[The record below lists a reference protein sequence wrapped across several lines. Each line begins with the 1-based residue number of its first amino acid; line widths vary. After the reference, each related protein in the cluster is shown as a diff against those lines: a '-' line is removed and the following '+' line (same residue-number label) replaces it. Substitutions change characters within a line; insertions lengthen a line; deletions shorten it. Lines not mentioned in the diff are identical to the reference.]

1 MRTGAEIRQDFITY
15 FKEHQHTVVPSSSL
29 VPAKDPS
36 LLFTNS
42 GMVQFK
48 DVFLGTDKR
57 NYTRAVDAQKCM
69 RVAGKHNDL
78 DDVGRDGTHHTFFE
92 MLGNWSFGDY
102 YKQEAIEMAWG
113 LLTKVWQIP
122 PDNLYVTVFKD
133 ELGAIDTDEEAA
145 ASWLAQSGFE
155 HSHLFYR
162 GRHDNFWEMAD
173 TGPCGPCSEI
183 HVDLGPGKGQVSN
196 NTLDTDRFVE
206 LWNLVFIQ
214 YNRVSQDTLDFLPTS
229 HVDTGM
235 GLERIT
241 AILQGV
247 PSTYHTD
254 LLWPTIITTQTL
266 AKHSDD
272 EREKYFTPYRVIAD
286 HVRAATFLIAD
297 GVVPGNTNRNYVC
310 RMIIRRASRFAS
322 EIGLNEPSLSTI
334 SEKVIETYNHA
345 YPELEEHS
353 NTISNTLRDEE
364 TSFHKTINSGLS
376 YLNEII
382 ETASSDKR
390 NILTGTEAF
399 DLYATYGLPV
409 EITKDYCDKHGF
421 DVDQADFRRAMKA
434 HREASKTTSTSD
446 SMISPNSETYLNLL
460 HSLQDKNH
468 LAPDGVEHSPYGPN
482 TSTGKLLALV
492 SDNGQVLEQ
501 VHPGQ
506 SVGAILSNT
515 SFYMESGG
523 QASDRGK
530 IQSTDAKWQINV
542 ESVHRPISG
551 LIVHLGVISTGLPS
565 VGDNCI
571 ASVDASERLSTMRN
585 HTATHIL
592 HRELRNLLGE
602 HARQAGSSVTPDR
615 IRFDF
620 THNKS
625 LTEQQLD
632 QLTSQVNMIIMDNH
646 TIHIKHESYDESISR
661 GATALFGEKYGE
673 VVRTVQIG
681 NDAERYSLELC
692 GGTHVQQTG
701 EIGPLIVTSES
712 SISSNTRRIEAI
724 TGQAAQHYIHHS
736 LTILGNMSINLQSDI
751 DTLPDKITQIQAD
764 YAQTLSTCDN
774 LELQL
779 VQHQLTQKLDTINH
793 IEDIPVLITEITT
806 TNVKLLRDITD
817 WYMERNPTGIIVI
830 GSVTNSSVSLI
841 VRLSKILV
849 ERGLNAGSI
858 VSTISTI
865 VDGKGGGNPTLGQG
879 GGSNP
884 QRLNEAF
891 SEASELIKQI
901 LSEHN

>member
-15 FKEHQHTVVPSSSL
+15 FKEHRHTVVPSSSL

-57 NYTRAVDAQKCM
+57 NYKRAVDAQKCM

-102 YKQEAIEMAWG
+102 YKQKAIEMAWS
-113 LLTKVWQIP
+113 LLTEVWQIS

-145 ASWLAQSGFE
+145 TAWLAQPGFD
-155 HSHLFYR
+155 HSHLFHR

-183 HVDLGPGKGQVSN
+183 HVDLNPGKGRVSN
-196 NTLDTDRFVE
+196 DTLDTDRFVE

-214 YNRVSQDTLDFLPTS
+214 YNRVSGDELTFLPTS

-254 LLWPTIITTQTL
+254 LLWPTIIATQKL
-266 AKHSDD
+266 AKHSND
-272 EREKYFTPYRVIAD
+272 ERDAHLTPYRVIAD
-286 HVRAATFLIAD
+286 HVRAATFLVAD
-297 GVVPGNTNRNYVC
+297 GVVPGNTNRSYVC

-322 EIGLNEPSLSTI
+322 EIGLKEPSLSTI
-334 SEKVIETYNHA
+334 SETVIETYKQA
-345 YPELEEHS
+345 YPELEEHGS
-353 NTISNTLRDEE
+353 TINNTLYDEE
-364 TSFHKTINSGLS
+364 TSFYKTINAGLAH
-376 YLNEII
+376 LNTII
-382 ETASSDKR
+382 ETASSDNR
-390 NILTGTEAF
+390 NVLTGTEAF

-421 DVDQADFRRAMKA
+421 NVDQVNFRRAMNA
-434 HREASKTTSTSD
+434 HREASKTTTTAGSI
-446 SMISPNSETYLNLL
+446 ISPNSEIYLKLL
-460 HSLQDKNH
+460 HSLQDTKY
-468 LAPDGVEHSPYGPN
+468 LGPDGVEHSPYGPN

-501 VHPGQ
+501 VQPGQ
-506 SVGAILSNT
+506 SVGAILSST
-515 SFYMESGG
+515 SFYIESGG
-523 QASDRGK
+523 QVSDRGK
-530 IQSTDAKWQINV
+530 IRSPDANWEIDV
-542 ESVHRPISG
+542 ESVYRPVSG
-551 LIVHLGVISTGLPS
+551 LIVHLGVISTGLPRA
-565 VGDNCI
+565 GDNCT
-571 ASVDASERLSTMRN
+571 ASVDAAERLSTMRN

-592 HRELRNLLGE
+592 HRQLRNLLGE

-620 THNKS
+620 THNKP
-625 LTEQQLD
+625 LTDQQLD
-632 QLTSQVNMIIMDNH
+632 KLTSQVNLIIMDNH
-646 TIHIKHESYDESISR
+646 TIYIKHESYDESISR
-661 GATALFGEKYGE
+661 GATALFGEKYGD

-681 NDAERYSLELC
+681 NDDKRYSLELC

-701 EIGPLIVTSES
+701 EIGPFIVTRES

-724 TGQAAQHYIHHS
+724 TGHTAQRYVHHS
-736 LTILGNMSINLQSDI
+736 LMILSSMSTNLQSDI
-751 DTLPDKITQIQAD
+751 DTLPDKIEQLQAN
-764 YAQTLSTCDN
+764 YAQTLSTCEN

-779 VQHQLTQKLDTINH
+779 VQHQLSQKLDTTNH
-793 IEDIPVLITEITT
+793 IEDIPILITEITT
-806 TNVKLLRDITD
+806 TNIKLLRDITD

-830 GSVTNSSVSLI
+830 GSVTNSRVSLI
-841 VRLSKILV
+841 VRLSKTLI

-865 VDGKGGGNPTLGQG
+865 VNGKGGGSPTLGQG
-879 GGSNP
+879 GGNNA
-884 QRLNEAF
+884 QRLNEAL
-891 SEASELIKQI
+891 SKASELIRQI

>member
-48 DVFLGTDKR
+48 DIFLGTDQR
-57 NYTRAVDAQKCM
+57 RYTRAVNAQKCM

-102 YKQEAIEMAWG
+102 YKQEAIEMAWD
-113 LLTKVWQIP
+113 LLTEVWKIP

-133 ELGAIDTDEEAA
+133 ELGNIDSDEEAVTA
-145 ASWLAQSGFE
+145 WLAQPGFE
-155 HSHLFYR
+155 NSHLFYR

-183 HVDLGPGKGQVSN
+183 HVDLDPGKGQVSN
-196 NTLDTDRFVE
+196 DALNTDRFVE

-254 LLWPTIITTQTL
+254 LLWPTIMTTQAL

-272 EREKYFTPYRVIAD
+272 ERDKHFTPYRVIAD
-286 HVRAATFLIAD
+286 HVRAATFLVAD

-322 EIGLNEPSLSTI
+322 EIGLNEPSLSAI
-334 SEKVIETYNHA
+334 SEKVIETYKHA

-353 NTISNTLRDEE
+353 NTINSTLYDEE
-364 TSFHKTINSGLS
+364 TSFYKTIHSGIS
-376 YLNEII
+376 HLNTMI
-382 ETASSDKR
+382 ENASSGKR
-390 NILTGTEAF
+390 NTLTGTEAF

-421 DVDQADFRRAMKA
+421 DVDQADFRKAMKA

-446 SMISPNSETYLNLL
+446 SMISPHSETYLKLL
-460 HSLQDKNH
+460 QILQDENH
-468 LAPDGVEHSPYGPN
+468 LAPSGVEHSPYGPN
-482 TSTGKLLALV
+482 PSTGKLLALV
-492 SDNGQVLEQ
+492 SDNGTILKQVS
-501 VHPGQ
+501 PGQ
-506 SVGAILSNT
+506 SIGAILSNT

-523 QASDRGK
+523 QASDKGE
-530 IQSTDAKWQINV
+530 IQSIDTKWQINV

-551 LIVHLGVISTGLPS
+551 LIVHLGVVSTGLPRA
-565 VGDNCI
+565 GDTCI
-571 ASVDASERLSTMRN
+571 ASVNAAERLSTMRN

-620 THNKS
+620 THNKP
-625 LTEQQLD
+625 LTEQELD
-632 QLTSQVNMIIMDNH
+632 QLTSTVNLVIMNNH
-646 TIHIKHESYDESISR
+646 TIHIKHESYDEAILR
-661 GATALFGEKYGE
+661 GATALFGEKYGDI
-673 VVRTVQIG
+673 VRTVQVG
-681 NDAERYSLELC
+681 DDDDRYSLELC
-692 GGTHVQQTG
+692 GGTHVHQTG
-701 EIGPLIVTSES
+701 EIGSFIVTSET

-724 TGQAAQHYIHHS
+724 TGQASQYYIRHS
-736 LTILGNMSINLQSDI
+736 FTILSTMSTNLQSDI
-751 DTLPDKITQIQAD
+751 DALPDKIVQIQAD
-764 YAQTLSTCDN
+764 YAQSLSACN
-774 LELQL
+774 KLELQL
-779 VQHQLTQKLDTINH
+779 VQHQLTQKLDTIKY
-793 IEDIPVLITEITT
+793 IENLPVLITKITT
-806 TNVKLLRDITD
+806 TNVKLLRDVTD

-830 GSVTNSSVSLI
+830 GSVTDSSVSLI
-841 VRLSKILV
+841 VRLSKTLV

-858 VSTISTI
+858 VSTISTT
-865 VDGKGGGNPTLGQG
+865 VNGKGGGNPTLGQG

-884 QRLNEAF
+884 QRLNEAL
-891 SEASELIKQI
+891 SEASDLIKQI